1 MMDWEYFTHFHKST
15 LCYTDVHVYRATS
28 LGEWLS
34 DCLIQCDHP
43 MQVARNTDQRIWSP
57 VLIKSDICPQIET
70 FISGI
75 LMICENKQDN
85 HLLLY
90 HILKLYEQVVDTVWS
105 FNTGQ
110 DIRKRPIGTSQMV
123 TA

>member
-1 MMDWEYFTHFHKST
+1 MIFLSILVTFSFD
-15 LCYTDVHVYRATS
+15 YTVEAVLSGHPQ
-28 LGEWLS
+28 GEWLS
-34 DCLIQCDHP
+34 DCLIQGDRP
-43 MQVARNTDQRIWSP
+43 MQVARNTVQRIWSP

-70 FISGI
+70 FISSI
-75 LMICENKQDN
+75 LMICENKQEN
-85 HLLLY
+85 QLLLY

-110 DIRKRPIGTSQMV
+110 DSRKRPIGTSQMV